1 MISPTSHS
9 SAAREHFVMSKL
21 LRRKLT
27 AALVPAGVHNCD
39 IVVTDPQDIM
49 RRTSN
54 AFDKAAKAAHRAIL
68 RACAA

>member
-1 MISPTSHS
+1 
-9 SAAREHFVMSKL
+9 MSKL